1 MIIRTKKNKLSTSR
15 YIKTCY
21 WEIMRSKWWIL
32 SLFVIAIGA
41 LFYTNH
47 PNWAIAGIVLLLLFL
62 GFYFLQ
68 LYAVTMVPNNKLFFE
83 RVSYQ
88 ISSKQ
93 IIFQLTSKQGMPI
106 MWDQIKFVRKKKK
119 SFILFLSVVQC
130 IYLPYKVFNTPQEIK
145 FLKMLLK
152 RKKLLK

>member
-1 MIIRTKKNKLSTSR
+1 MIIRTKKCKLATSR

-21 WEIMRSKWWIL
+21 WEIMRSKWWVL
-32 SLFVIAIGA
+32 SLFTIVIGA

-47 PNWAIAGIVLLLLFL
+47 AYWGIFVIVLLLIFL
-62 GFYFLQ
+62 AFYFFQ
-68 LYAVTMVPNNKLFFE
+68 LYAVTVMPNNKLFFE
-83 RVSYQ
+83 RLSYQ

-93 IIFQLTSKQGMPI
+93 IMVQITSKQGMPI
-106 MWDQIKFVRKKKK
+106 MWDQIKFVRKKKAC
-119 SFILFLSVVQC
+119 FVLFLSVAQC
-130 IYLPYKVFNTPQEIK
+130 LYWPYRIFNTPQEIK

>member
-1 MIIRTKKNKLSTSR
+1 MIIRTKKYKLATSR

-21 WEIMRSKWWIL
+21 WEIMRSKWWVL
-32 SLFVIAIGA
+32 SLFTIVIGT

-47 PNWAIAGIVLLLLFL
+47 AYWATFVIVLLLLFL
-62 GFYFLQ
+62 AFYFFQ
-68 LYAVTMVPNNKLFFE
+68 LYAVTVMPNNKLFFE
-83 RVSYQ
+83 RLSYQ

-93 IIFQLTSKQGMPI
+93 IMVQITSKQGMPI
-106 MWDQIKFVRKKKK
+106 MWDQIKFVRKKK
-119 SFILFLSVVQC
+119 SCFILFLSTAQFL
-130 IYLPYKVFNTPQEIK
+130 YWPYRIFNTLQEIK